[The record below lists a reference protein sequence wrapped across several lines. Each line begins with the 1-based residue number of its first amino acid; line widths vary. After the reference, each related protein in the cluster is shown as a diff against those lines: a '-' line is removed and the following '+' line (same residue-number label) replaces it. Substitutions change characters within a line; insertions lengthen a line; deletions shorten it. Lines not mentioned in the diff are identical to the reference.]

1 MRVQVP
7 PVVLVDIMIKK
18 IDLLIIKSFFKYFF
32 LIFLL
37 SYFIILLSL
46 VYEKLPLI
54 LSKNLGSKLYI
65 QIIIYIAMF
74 LTPQLSVIS
83 SVLGTVLSLTRLEED
98 LVLTALKTLGVGIKR
113 IFISFSISY
122 IFLGVLI
129 GLFSNY
135 LSPYFKKKCFD
146 IFRNFEN
153 IDPSVNI
160 KADVFNN
167 DVEGVGIYVG
177 EKDGNKL
184 KNIIVYSHY
193 QDEGGI
199 ESLFISKE
207 GTIDSDHSKKIT
219 TVNLKEGFNYCEGGY
234 FDKLFGKKNDNSI
247 SIRNNFEKQNVYIDM
262 KDIFRFSSFY
272 ETITDINTSLLF
284 KYLKENRKNYE
295 DNISELMK
303 SIDSDY
309 RNIFDEL
316 SEKKEVLLKTKIL
329 NSIKQNKFDNNIF
342 NKADD
347 VKQSYSYLFNNLL
360 SLENRKSDFYVEIIR
375 RIALIFAC
383 FFLILFSSYIGFN
396 LRSGSL
402 ILPIVIGFAVTGLYF
417 LGESYLSGFMYNRNS
432 IFFLF
437 RKSCGLITVLLM
449 LLIYFL
455 SARIYRRIYLYR
467 KRRNALKKIKD
478 NEE

>member
-7 PVVLVDIMIKK
+7 PVVLVGIMIKK

-122 IFLGVLI
+122 IFLGILI

-153 IDPSVNI
+153 IDPSINI
-160 KADVFNN
+160 KAEVFNN

-177 EKDGNKL
+177 EKNGNKL
-184 KNIIVYSHY
+184 NNIIVYSHY
-193 QDEGGI
+193 PDDGGI
-199 ESLFISKE
+199 ESLFIAKE
-207 GTIDSDHSKKIT
+207 GIINSDHSKKLTI
-219 TVNLKEGFNYCEGGY
+219 VNLKDGFNYCDGGY
-234 FDKLFGKKNDNSI
+234 FDNIFSKRKKQNSI
-247 SIRNNFEKQNVYIDM
+247 SIRNNFDTQNIYIDM

-272 ETITDINTSLLF
+272 ETVTDISTSLIF
-284 KYLKENRKNYE
+284 KYLKENHEKIEN
-295 DNISELMK
+295 NLNTLMK
-303 SIDSDY
+303 
-309 RNIFDEL
+309 NI
-316 SEKKEVLLKTKIL
+316 
-329 NSIKQNKFDNNIF
+329 N
-342 NKADD
+342 
-347 VKQSYSYLFNNLL
+347 
-360 SLENRKSDFYVEIIR
+360 
-375 RIALIFAC
+375 
-383 FFLILFSSYIGFN
+383 SSYRDVFN
-396 LRSGSL
+396 
-402 ILPIVIGFAVTGLYF
+402 
-417 LGESYLSGFMYNRNS
+417 E
-432 IFFLF
+432 
-437 RKSCGLITVLLM
+437 
-449 LLIYFL
+449 
-455 SARIYRRIYLYR
+455 
-467 KRRNALKKIKD
+467 
-478 NEE
+478 